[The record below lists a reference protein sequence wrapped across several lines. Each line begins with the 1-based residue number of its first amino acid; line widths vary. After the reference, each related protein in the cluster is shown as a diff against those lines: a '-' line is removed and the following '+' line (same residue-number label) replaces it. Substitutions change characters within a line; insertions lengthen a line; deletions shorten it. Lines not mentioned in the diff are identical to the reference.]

1 MLQSH
6 VITIS
11 GHFVGVAIRLDRGY
25 RFVACDTRLYELDET
40 IWPTLSDVERLAR
53 HLYLTGSFGAPLPAP
68 IPLCEPASQVGG

>member
-6 VITIS
+6 IITID

-40 IWPTLSDVERLAR
+40 IWPTLADVERLAR
-53 HLYLTGSFGAPLPAP
+53 RLYVTGSFGRVPPTQESQ
-68 IPLCEPASQVGG
+68 CGSVSQVGG